1 MTATTRPK
9 LRWIL
14 LVSLSIALTA
24 AAAEAIARRA
34 GTGIEQPIVAAPVL
48 ETVAVNIGDLT
59 STERIDGTIEETQ
72 SITVLH
78 RIENQSSASTPTQP
92 STQDSATD
100 ASAESNVSPVGL
112 ASFASSVNA
121 TQADT
126 VYIDAAPEPECPPVD
141 EPTTTTTT
149 TTASGVT
156 IPVDD
161 ECDPTPDT
169 TTPETTTP
177 DTTTPD
183 TTTPDT
189 TATTTIPTAGSEPEP
204 TGGSGRVGSTPG
216 GLGGPSS
223 RQGSTSGGATTSSEP
238 ETQMITSIAAI
249 GTPTANGDVIYTVD
263 GQPVVALHGTQP
275 AWRTLESGV
284 DDGPDVF
291 QLEQSLVDLGYD
303 PDATVTIDDSFD
315 SDTEA
320 AIERWQE
327 GLGVDPTGA
336 VELGSVVYVAADTT
350 ITAHLAAV
358 GDDVTE
364 GTAIVSLSGSS
375 HHVVIEVPTELQS
388 VVTPGLDVDIAGTA
402 GVVTV
407 LRSAERDSTTVVQA
421 LITPTEPL
429 DDPTGTVV
437 TVRLDV
443 MIAIGATIV
452 PAEALVSRL
461 DGTYAVQVGSPDGPH
476 EFLPVTVLAVSGGD
490 VAVQSD
496 QLDEG
501 MTVLVPV

>member
-1 MTATTRPK
+1 
-9 LRWIL
+9 
-14 LVSLSIALTA
+14 
-24 AAAEAIARRA
+24 
-34 GTGIEQPIVAAPVL
+34 
-48 ETVAVNIGDLT
+48 
-59 STERIDGTIEETQ
+59 
-72 SITVLH
+72 
-78 RIENQSSASTPTQP
+78 
-92 STQDSATD
+92 
-100 ASAESNVSPVGL
+100 
-112 ASFASSVNA
+112 
-121 TQADT
+121 
-126 VYIDAAPEPECPPVD
+126 
-141 EPTTTTTT
+141 
-149 TTASGVT
+149 
-156 IPVDD
+156 
-161 ECDPTPDT
+161 
-169 TTPETTTP
+169 
-177 DTTTPD
+177 
-183 TTTPDT
+183 
-189 TATTTIPTAGSEPEP
+189 
-204 TGGSGRVGSTPG
+204 
-216 GLGGPSS
+216 
-223 RQGSTSGGATTSSEP
+223 
-238 ETQMITSIAAI
+238 MITSIAAI

-358 GDDVTE
+358 GDDVTD

-375 HHVVIEVPTELQS
+375 HHVVIDVPTELQTI
-388 VVTPGLDVDIAGTA
+388 VTPGLDVDIAGTA

-421 LITPTEPL
+421 LITPAAPL

-443 MIAIGATIV
+443 TSAIGATIV

-476 EFLPVTVLAVSGGD
+476 EFMPVTVLAVSGGD

-496 QLDEG
+496 QLDAG
-501 MTVLVPV
+501 MAVLVPA